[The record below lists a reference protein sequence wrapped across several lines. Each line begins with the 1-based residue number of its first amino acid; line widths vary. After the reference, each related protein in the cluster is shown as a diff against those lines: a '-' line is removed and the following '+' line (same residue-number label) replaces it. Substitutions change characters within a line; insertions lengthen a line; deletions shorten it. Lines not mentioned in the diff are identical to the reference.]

1 MAATGSLDFTDKKRL
16 VAEAKFLRAFIYFN
30 LIERFGGVPIVTETY
45 DKEDASSITFK
56 RNTFDEC
63 VAFVQKNI
71 DEALPDLA
79 TKYASTDANYGRA
92 TKDASYAL
100 LSRLYLYAASP
111 LFNPTHDN
119 AKWQKAAAAAAVF
132 TENADRGYTLY
143 SNYRNLFNQ
152 NSGASQ
158 NEYILTRNFTTAN
171 FHQAP
176 AHNLEGDMALM
187 ADGGPATD
195 LRKIWSMIMI

>member
-1 MAATGSLDFTDKKRL
+1 
-16 VAEAKFLRAFIYFN
+16 YFN
-30 LIERFGGVPIVTETY
+30 LIERFGGVPIVTKVY
-45 DKEDASSITFK
+45 QKEDIGTVTFK

-63 VAFVQKNI
+63 VTFIQKDI
-71 DEALPDLA
+71 DEALPDLP
-79 TKYASTDANYGRA
+79 TKFASTDANYGRA

-132 TENADRGYTLY
+132 TENADRGYALY

-158 NEYILTRNFTTAN
+158 NEYILTRNFTTSN
-171 FHQAP
+171 FQQAP
-176 AHNLEGDMALM
+176 GH
-187 ADGGPATD
+187 
-195 LRKIWSMIMI
+195 